1 MKKSTLAAVF
11 LTWQF
16 CSSLE
21 LKFELEDSRKDC
33 FYEDVKVAGDNID
46 ILFHV
51 SEDVGAGAR
60 RIKTSLIVRDIAV
73 PIIISL
79 SRF

>member
-1 MKKSTLAAVF
+1 MKNMKKSTLTVVF
-11 LTWQF
+11 LMWQL

-33 FYEDVKVAGDNID
+33 FYEDVQVAGDNID

-51 SEDVGAGAR
+51 SARVGAGAR
-60 RIKTSLIVRDIAV
+60 RIKTYLI
-73 PIIISL
+73 S
-79 SRF
+79 